1 MHIRL
6 ITLEKRLCALGMA
19 VAGVLL
25 VALMLM
31 SGANVAFRVAG
42 RALNGTFELSG
53 YFAAV
58 MIALALAETQR
69 RRGHVEIDI
78 FTRLYSARTKRW
90 LGAVNVLASA
100 ALVLLLATQIAFRAS
115 VLLKSGEV
123 SETLKLPYAYLMF
136 GVSFGLYMLTASFLT
151 DFILIAFGFGNL
163 GADAKDK
170 LKVRRDGTVNSIRGE
185 IG

>member
-6 ITLEKRLCALGMA
+6 ISMEKWFCALGMA

-25 VALMLM
+25 TALLLM
-31 SGANVAFRVAG
+31 SGANVVCRLVG
-42 RALNGTFELSG
+42 KPLNAPYELSG

-78 FTRLYSARTKRW
+78 FTRLYSPRVKRC

-100 ALVLLLATQIAFRAS
+100 ALTVVLATQITFRAAS
-115 VLLKSGEV
+115 LLAGGEV
-123 SETLKLPYAYLMF
+123 SETLKIPYAYMMF
-136 GVSFGLYMLTASFLT
+136 GVSFGLYLLTVSFLT
-151 DFILIAFGFGNL
+151 DFVLIAFGFGNL

-170 LKVRRDGTVNSIRGE
+170 LKVQRSGTVNSIRGE